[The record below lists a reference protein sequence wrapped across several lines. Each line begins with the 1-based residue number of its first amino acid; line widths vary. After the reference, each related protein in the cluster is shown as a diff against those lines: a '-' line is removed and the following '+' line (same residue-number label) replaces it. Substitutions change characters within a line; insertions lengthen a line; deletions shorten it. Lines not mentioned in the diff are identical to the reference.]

1 MVTPRIVRQLGF
13 ATALLMATA
22 LSAQTQKGKFTDNIL
37 HFAYSGDWEH
47 LETMK
52 ALPLSSDERLMIDA
66 LTTTEGK
73 RAAELYLKLL
83 TDYPTSAFAPLCRE
97 RLAEYQTATKALA
110 HLAPK
115 LPPPSKPELKSE
127 RPAPNLP
134 TTRYTLQFGSFSS
147 RAAAELRA
155 NELKPKVK
163 TRVLEV
169 EDEKGQKTYK
179 VRWAEF
185 ATHRDQARAFG
196 QSLGVEFFVVEES
209 K

>member
-1 MVTPRIVRQLGF
+1 MVSFVKWLGL
-13 ATALLMATA
+13 TSALLLAVP
-22 LSAQTQKGKFTDNIL
+22 LFAQAPKGKFTDNIL
-37 HFAYSGDWEH
+37 HFAHSGDWEH

-52 ALPLSSDERLMIDA
+52 ALPLSGDERLMLDA
-66 LTTTEGK
+66 LTTSNGK

-83 TDYPTSAFAPLCRE
+83 ADYPTSAFAPLCRA
-97 RLAEYQTATKALA
+97 RLAEYQSATKALA
-110 HLAPK
+110 SLAPK
-115 LPPPSKPELKSE
+115 AAELAPTVPKPEP
-127 RPAPNLP
+127 PAASTP

-155 NELKPKVK
+155 SELKPKVK
-163 TRVLEV
+163 TRVLEI

-185 ATHRDQARAFG
+185 SNNRDQARAFG